1 MTPSLGGILYS
12 KCLAFVCS
20 PHART
25 LIFRTGNRSCSNHLQ
40 VGLSW
45 YTVSWRDKVS
55 LKQLCSRNLVY
66 ARHSINEISIFRV
79 RRACEMNYQSFVSH
93 CSFSWLQ
100 KHHLQISS
108 DYISEIRVMHE
119 LVASSDGRKGH
130 CRKNTDQFQMW
141 WEFQTTFIP
150 RTTPI
155 PSIGYQDPPLNS
167 LWRECFSTHTAGG
180 FSWLLPD
187 ARIPAPRVAAYS
199 LFLWAD
205 EQQMAMCFS
214 RTEPVAFP
222 SQLGKLI
229 WMKREG
235 FRIKPKKKKKK
246 VKVLIPRQH
255 AFLNREEAL
264 SWM

>member
-1 MTPSLGGILYS
+1 MW
-12 KCLAFVCS
+12 
-20 PHART
+20 
-25 LIFRTGNRSCSNHLQ
+25 NE
-40 VGLSW
+40 LSII
-45 YTVSWRDKVS
+45 
-55 LKQLCSRNLVY
+55 C
-66 ARHSINEISIFRV
+66 
-79 RRACEMNYQSFVSH
+79 VSH

-141 WEFQTTFIP
+141 VRI
-150 RTTPI
+150 
-155 PSIGYQDPPLNS
+155 SDDLHSKDNSHLAGYQDPPLNS
-167 LWRECFSTHTAGG
+167 LWRECFSRTQQVASLGYCLMPG
-180 FSWLLPD
+180 SQP
-187 ARIPAPRVAAYS
+187 PRVAAYS

-229 WMKREG
+229 WMKKRR
-235 FRIKPKKKKKK
+235 FQDKAKKKKKK
-246 VKVLIPRQH
+246 KSSSYTQATR
-255 AFLNREEAL
+255 L
-264 SWM
+264 SEQRRKR